1 LDPEILKAIEEWAKT
16 QQDHEKTL
24 FFLGGKAYSTKR
36 VLEAVRKDTAEGRML
51 VQKIHALSLDLIMR
65 GKA

>member
-1 LDPEILKAIEEWAKT
+1 MDPEILKAIEEWAKT
-16 QQDHEKTL
+16 QADKEKTL
-24 FFLGGKAYSTKR
+24 FFLGGRAYNTSR
-36 VLEAVRKDTAEGRML
+36 ILEAVRKDTVEGRTL